1 MKKYFILALILFSGF
16 AIVEGQVGNLGV
28 PTPYPAILLLTITG
42 TPSANYDGFGYR
54 VANAGDVDGDGFED
68 IIIPSYSN
76 GVTSGLYLYVGG
88 STSNSFTFPLVNMLE
103 TDILNVDSDLL
114 KEIVVGDIGGPLASV
129 GSPTAPVFSPGI
141 IRILKTGG
149 FIRMVLGH

>member
-88 STSNSFTFPLVNMLE
+88 STSNSFTFPLVNM
-103 TDILNVDSDLL
+103 
-114 KEIVVGDIGGPLASV
+114 
-129 GSPTAPVFSPGI
+129 
-141 IRILKTGG
+141 
-149 FIRMVLGH
+149 